1 MSANEP
7 ANATANDSTN
17 ASTSESASARPVRKI
32 DKEEIEMYMSA
43 RGDVFGDPDKF
54 GVAMIVAYVHRELPV
69 TVEYISSSQN
79 EIGMHLTR
87 KRIEKFLEKWLNKG
101 YVERSEAGYVPTKK
115 MILALKADGITKES
129 LDRMAEALYRTKS

>member
-7 ANATANDSTN
+7 ANAAANVN
-17 ASTSESASARPVRKI
+17 AKASSDEKQARKI
-32 DKEEIEMYMSA
+32 DREELEMYMAA

-54 GVAMIVAYVHRELPV
+54 GVAMIVTYVHRETPV
-69 TVEYISSSQN
+69 TVEYIFSSQG

-87 KRIEKFLEKWLNKG
+87 KKIEKFLEKWLNKG

-115 MILALKADGITKES
+115 MILALKADGITEER
-129 LDRMAEALYRTKS
+129 LDRMADALYGTKS